1 MKALEQTV
9 SVSIHSEAGTR
20 PNNEDKV
27 GYYAAPDGSGVLL
40 ALADGMGGHACGEI
54 ASQRAM
60 DVLLK
65 MFEKYQ
71 FSDVEKLM
79 QDAIYT
85 AHERIQRDA
94 AQDEHKEG
102 MGTTIVA
109 AVLLQNEVV
118 VGHVGDSRALQFR
131 LPYVR
136 RLTRDHL
143 YAIDVL
149 DVEESQAK
157 HHAQGNVLSQALGIA
172 GEIKPTLNRF
182 DACPGDIIV
191 LCSDGVSEC
200 VIEPHMAQLLE
211 GAFLPQSAANI
222 VRAALANGSRDNC
235 SVVAA
240 QFP

>member
-1 MKALEQTV
+1 MKLLEPM
-9 SVSIHSEAGTR
+9 VSIHSEAGKR
-20 PNNEDKV
+20 ANNEDQV
-27 GYYAAPDGSGVLL
+27 GFYAAPDGSGVLL
-40 ALADGMGGHACGEI
+40 VLADGMGGHACGEV
-54 ASQRAM
+54 ASQRAI

-71 FSDVEKLM
+71 FDDVEKLM
-79 QDAIYT
+79 QEAIYT

-102 MGTTIVA
+102 MGTTIVTA
-109 AVLLQNEVV
+109 ALLQNEVV

-131 LPYVR
+131 LPFVR

-143 YAIDVL
+143 YATDVL
-149 DVEESQAK
+149 EVEESQAK
-157 HHAQGNVLSQALGIA
+157 HHAKGNVLSQALGIA
-172 GEIKPTLNRF
+172 GPITPTLNRF

-200 VIEPHMAQLLE
+200 VMEPHMAQLLA
-211 GAFLPQSAANI
+211 GAHLPQSAQSI
-222 VRAALANGSRDNC
+222 VHAALANGSRDNC

-240 QFP
+240 RVS